1 MHDPH
6 SHPSPIET
14 PLPRRQISLQCRPVV
29 NRFVQQLKTDLDDN
43 LVAAAVYG
51 PAVTEIFDLRYHR
64 VHVLIVTQTRD
75 VDRLIALGASSD
87 RAIQQGIAPPLILT
101 EKALKASFDVFP
113 LEWLDIHQFHVNL
126 VGVDHLASVTFNPSD
141 VRLQCERDLRTLDI
155 QIQRGILAS
164 RGNRKRVERIED
176 ASQDT
181 LVRILRGIAW
191 LTGDR
196 NAYLP
201 LPLVDHCEVLLDKP
215 LPGCRQSVDH
225 EGRHDLQTLGQLL
238 DELGHL
244 AGWIDVV

>member
-1 MHDPH
+1 MQDPNSQPSS
-6 SHPSPIET
+6 SHH
-14 PLPRRQISLQCRPVV
+14 PLPRRQIALQCRPVV
-29 NRFVQQLKTDLDDN
+29 NRFVRKVQDDLSDN
-43 LVAAAVYG
+43 LVAVAVYG
-51 PAVTEIFDLRYHR
+51 PAVTEIYDVRYHR
-64 VHVLIVTQTRD
+64 VHVLIVTNQRD
-75 VDRLIALGASSD
+75 VNGLLALGASSGQ
-87 RAIQQGIAPPLILT
+87 AIQEGIAPPLILT
-101 EKALKASFDVFP
+101 EKALTASFDVFP

-126 VGVDHLASVTFNPSD
+126 VGEDKLATVDFDHSD

-181 LVRILRGIAW
+181 LVRVLRGIAW

-196 NAYLP
+196 KAYLP
-201 LPLVDHCEVLLDKP
+201 LPLVQRCEVLLGKS
-215 LPGCRQSVDH
+215 LPGCRQSIDH